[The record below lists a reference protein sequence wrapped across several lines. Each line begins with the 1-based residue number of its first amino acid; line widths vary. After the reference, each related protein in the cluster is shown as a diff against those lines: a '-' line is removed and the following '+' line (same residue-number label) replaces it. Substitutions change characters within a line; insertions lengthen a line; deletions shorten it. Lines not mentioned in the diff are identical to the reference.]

1 MALRFVS
8 GSASISGHI
17 GAAVAGLLIGT
28 GAVAEGGDA
37 SGAQSKGVIE
47 EIIVTAQK
55 RSQNLQEVPVSIT
68 VLTGE
73 DIDTYRL
80 RDPADLIAHVP
91 NMQNYPITGAGTP
104 VFSLR
109 GVSMRDFSFNQASP
123 VAVYIDE
130 VYKGNPSLL
139 AVPLFDVER
148 VEVLRG
154 PQGTL
159 YGKNI
164 TGGVV
169 NFHTRRPGTENANYV
184 SMGAGN
190 YGLIEAET
198 AFDIALSDELAVR
211 LAGTYAE
218 ADVVRHLRVVQLAR
232 RDDIKRPQPTGPR
245 LLRIRFRT

>member
-1 MALRFVS
+1 
-8 GSASISGHI
+8 
-17 GAAVAGLLIGT
+17 
-28 GAVAEGGDA
+28 
-37 SGAQSKGVIE
+37 
-47 EIIVTAQK
+47 
-55 RSQNLQEVPVSIT
+55 
-68 VLTGE
+68 
-73 DIDTYRL
+73 
-80 RDPADLIAHVP
+80 
-91 NMQNYPITGAGTP
+91 MQNYPITGAGTP

-123 VAVYIDE
+123 VAVYVDE

-184 SMGAGN
+184 SMDTGN
-190 YGLIEAET
+190 YSLIEAET
-198 AFDIALSDELAVR
+198 AFNIAMSWRYGWREPTR
-211 LAGTYAE
+211 KPTAGWKTST
-218 ADVVRHLRVVQLAR
+218 RGSTMHMRSTS
-232 RDDIKRPQPTGPR
+232 TGCA
-245 LLRIRFRT
+245 